1 MTAPTSPFDQAIAR
15 AAALIGAADGLIV
28 TAGAGMGVDS
38 GLPDFR
44 GNAGFWRAYPA
55 LAEAGIDFT
64 RIANPAAFVRT
75 PRRAWGFYG
84 HRLALYRDTAPH
96 AGFAVLRALG
106 AAMPGGAFVATS
118 NVDGQFQKA
127 GFAPER
133 VLEIHGSIHHLQC
146 LTPCDNA
153 VWQADGVAPQI
164 DARRCEWTGADL
176 PACPQCGGLARPNI
190 LMFDDWQWHSAPS
203 DAQRRRFQAWRQT
216 VEAPVVIELGAGID
230 LPAIR
235 HIGEA
240 LDAPLIRINTRHPDL
255 PRGQGVSIAAG
266 ARDALTALAR
276 ALGLVI

>member
-15 AAALIGAADGLIV
+15 AAALVAAADGLIV

-64 RIANPAAFVRT
+64 RIANPAAFVRA

-106 AAMPGGAFVATS
+106 AAMPAGAFVVTS

-146 LTPCDNA
+146 LTPCGDA
-153 VWQADGVAPQI
+153 VWPADGVVPQI

-176 PACPQCGGLARPNI
+176 PTCPQCGGLARPNI

-216 VEAPVVIELGAGID
+216 VENPVVIELGAGID

-235 HIGEA
+235 HIGES

-255 PRGQGVSIAAG
+255 ARGQGVSIAAG
-266 ARDALTALAR
+266 ARDALTALAS
-276 ALGLVI
+276 ALGLAV

>member
-1 MTAPTSPFDQAIAR
+1 MTAPDLTFDPAMAQ
-15 AAALIGAADGLIV
+15 AAALLGEADGLIV

-64 RIANPAAFVRT
+64 RIANPAAFVHT

-96 AGFAVLRALG
+96 AGFAVLRAL
-106 AAMPGGAFVATS
+106 AATMPAGAFVVTS

-133 VLEIHGSIHHLQC
+133 VLEIHGSIHRLQC
-146 LTPCDNA
+146 LTPCHDA
-153 VWQADGVAPQI
+153 VWPADSIAPQI
-164 DARRCEWTGADL
+164 DTHRCEWSGAEL
-176 PACPQCGGLARPNI
+176 PACPQCGSLARPNI
-190 LMFDDWQWHSAPS
+190 LMFDDGQWLSAPS
-203 DAQRRRFQAWRQT
+203 DAQRRRFQVWRQK

-235 HIGEA
+235 HISTA
-240 LDAPLIRINTRHPDL
+240 LDAPVIRINTRHPDL
-255 PRGQGVSIAAG
+255 PAHRGVGIAAG
-266 ARDALTALAR
+266 AQQALLALAA
-276 ALGLVI
+276 ALGLAV